1 MFSGVLS
8 LNTQFTE
15 SILSFNR
22 IKFKRE
28 VLYELKEVYIYCWQL
43 SQFDSINLEWPKIRD
58 PSAEGTGR
66 KGASY
71 LDETLWP
78 NQTWPN

>member
-43 SQFDSINLEWPKIRD
+43 SQFDSIDLEWPKLKENRICSLTESD
-58 PSAEGTGR
+58 LTVELKWWGM
-66 KGASY
+66 K
-71 LDETLWP
+71 
-78 NQTWPN
+78 

>member
-28 VLYELKEVYIYCWQL
+28 VLYELEEVYIYC
-43 SQFDSINLEWPKIRD
+43 
-58 PSAEGTGR
+58 
-66 KGASY
+66 
-71 LDETLWP
+71 
-78 NQTWPN
+78 